1 MVSLIGQLMLGAMA
15 SARRAAEVAVP
26 VAMLAVASS
35 AVAGC
40 ADESQPEY
48 WIKKLEDPVSRSA
61 AARRLGEFYKDA
73 MTKAK
78 DNREDPAVKE
88 LLGKIVG
95 PMSKAYVQYDLDEK
109 TRGELLKSLADT
121 RDPGAKD
128 AIIKAIKDFAAG
140 KATAD
145 EQKNACAYV
154 KALKLKEA
162 SGPLLDAFLKV
173 KITDEKTGPAG
184 KPTRDAMMA
193 VPDAAWKA
201 KLIEIINRPLDPND
215 KATAQSENFLQ
226 TVAAE
231 LLGELHA
238 ADAFK
243 PLFKTLIVANKQA
256 TQIPG
261 TALVAIVKMG
271 KDAVQPA
278 VDVLTGKDTEI
289 VDLAKKEAGND
300 ATQAMAYINQAAS
313 VLGGIGRT
321 EAMQPIIDMIGK
333 KEVSDNNRVV
343 LAAAL
348 PNLPAK
354 AEAVQAIEKAFEAVD
369 AKFVI
374 PANQV
379 PGRRYIADAATKMM
393 DNSLVPWGLK
403 QALAAKGEDQEL
415 TQQKLLELVLKVMK
429 KEQIEEA
436 KKVFETKDVA
446 DPVSAKNFKDTVDL
460 LNACDA
466 KVECYL
472 QKIEDK
478 ETNEAKPFIGIK
490 SAYMVAIIGGA
501 AKKPDLLK
509 ALPKIKNPGVRGA
522 TLLAI
527 AYLSPVGDPKVADEL
542 QKIMDDNTA
551 KLDAEQAGKAN
562 SGLRDIVLI
571 LRARAS

>member
-1 MVSLIGQLMLGAMA
+1 MVSLVGQLMLGAMA
-15 SARRAAEVAVP
+15 CARRAAEVAVP
-26 VAMLAVASS
+26 VAVVAVASS
-35 AVAGC
+35 ALAGC

-48 WIKKLEDPVSRSA
+48 WVKKLEDPVSRAA

-78 DNREDPAVKE
+78 DDREDKAVKE
-88 LLGKIVG
+88 LLTKIVA
-95 PMSKAYVQYDLDEK
+95 PMTKAYVTYDLDDK
-109 TRGELLKSLADT
+109 TRGELLKSLTDT

-140 KATAD
+140 KATAE
-145 EQKNACAYV
+145 EQKNACNYV
-154 KALKLKEA
+154 KALKVKEA
-162 SGPLLDAFLKV
+162 SGPLLDALLKI

-184 KPTRDAMMA
+184 KPTRDAMMV
-193 VPDAAWKA
+193 VPDPAWKA
-201 KLIEIINRPLDPND
+201 KLIEILNRPLDPND
-215 KATAQSENFLQ
+215 KATAQSENFTQ

-243 PLFKTLIVANKQA
+243 PLFKTLLVASKQPS
-256 TQIPG
+256 TIPG
-261 TALVAIVKMG
+261 TALVAIVKLG
-271 KDAVQPA
+271 KDGVQPA
-278 VDVLTGKDTEI
+278 VDVLTGKDTEM
-289 VDLAKKEAGND
+289 VELAKKEAGND

-313 VLGGIGRT
+313 VIGGIGRT
-321 EAMQPIIDMIGK
+321 EGMQPIIDMIGK

-343 LAAAL
+343 LAASL

-369 AKFVI
+369 PKFVI

-393 DNSLVPWGLK
+393 DNSLVPWALK

-415 TQQKLLELVLKVMK
+415 TQQKLLELVLKLMK

-446 DPVSAKNFKDTVDL
+446 DPVSAKNFKDTVEL

-490 SAYMVAIIGGA
+490 SAYMVAIIGGPS
-501 AKKPDLLK
+501 KKPDLLK
-509 ALPKIKNPGVRGA
+509 ALPKIKNPGVRAA

-527 AYLSPVGDPKVADEL
+527 AYLSPVGDPKLADEL

-551 KLDAEQAGKAN
+551 KLDADQAQKAN
-562 SGLRDIVLI
+562 GGMRDIVLI